1 MPSPALSAPAVVAAR
16 TELRK
21 FLAAEMAQPVNR
33 DVELLTEHLARKP
46 GVVAVLFYGSGLWSA
61 AGRDTVYDFY
71 LLVEHMADF
80 VGGRGWKALA
90 GALLPPNV
98 YYFELPTPRGVLR
111 SKFAVLR
118 GDQFAAAARGG
129 AFTPHIWARF
139 SQPCRLVA
147 VRDEGVRAAVV
158 AALADAVVTFHERT
172 LPLCGPVAVPE
183 FWAAGLASTYASEL
197 RSESGERGRAITGAA
212 PEAFAA
218 RTRLALPLCGAGAR
232 LAAAGRVTSELPPA
246 VRAAHVRR
254 LARRRPWMKLVV
266 LARLIKAAFTFEGA
280 MDYARYKI
288 ERHWGFRIH
297 VTDFQRRHPLIA
309 GWPLLWKVFRRG
321 GLK

>member
-1 MPSPALSAPAVVAAR
+1 MSNFALPAPELAAAR
-16 TELRK
+16 RELRS
-21 FLAAEMAQPVNR
+21 FLAAEAAGPVNR
-33 DVELLTEHLARKP
+33 DVELLSAHLARQP

-71 LLVEHMADF
+71 LLVEQMADF
-80 VGGRGWKALA
+80 VGKRGWKALA

-98 YYFELPTPRGVLR
+98 YFFELPTPQGVLR

-118 GDQFAAAARGG
+118 GDQFTAAARGG

-139 SQPCRLVA
+139 SQPCRLVHA
-147 VRDEGVRAAVV
+147 RDEGVRAAVV
-158 AALADAVVTFHERT
+158 AALGDAVVTFHERT
-172 LPLCGPVAVPE
+172 LPLTGPATVEA
-183 FWAAGLASTYASEL
+183 FWAAGLASTYGSEI
-197 RSESGERGRAITGAA
+197 RSETGERGRAITAAA

-232 LAAAGRVTSELPPA
+232 LDAAGRVTSELPPEA
-246 VRAAHVRR
+246 RASFRRR

-266 LARLIKAAFTFEGA
+266 LLRLIKATFTFEGA
-280 MDYARYKI
+280 MDYARYKV
-288 ERHWGFRIH
+288 ERHWGVRVH
-297 VTDFQRRHPLIA
+297 LTAFQRRHPLIG
-309 GWPLLWKVFRRG
+309 GWPLLWKVYRRG